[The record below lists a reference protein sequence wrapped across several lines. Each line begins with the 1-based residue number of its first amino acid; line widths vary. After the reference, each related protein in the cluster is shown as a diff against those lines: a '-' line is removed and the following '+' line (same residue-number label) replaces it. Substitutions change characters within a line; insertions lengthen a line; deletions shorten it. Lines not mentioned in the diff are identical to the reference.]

1 MRVKAACNPTGLFP
15 LSPRAARHCIA
26 ITEGLVNSR
35 IPLEGIH
42 LVNSRRQS
50 VQWLAKRALHPRLHR
65 GASWIVIL
73 LLSLGLW
80 AAIWAV
86 VECFASAGV
95 G

>member
-35 IPLEGIH
+35 IPLEGLH

-50 VQWLAKRALHPRLHR
+50 VQRLAKRALHPRLHR

-73 LLSLGLW
+73 LLSLWLW
-80 AAIWAV
+80 EAIWAV